1 MPKHIQTKTCH
12 IESLHPSLTYNIQ
25 RTTLSHIIIK
35 QTTHK
40 LRSTPSPITH
50 METTLKYY
58 HIKSPKTK
66 QSINGISGHHQ
77 TKLRILNIVIKPRI
91 AYTNNLVPF
100 FKLDI
105 TKLDKALI
113 ELNQRHMQH
122 TKNHCNWT
130 HAPSAGRIWNLHYLT
145 TTWLRKPHRLATYL
159 STKWLR
165 INW

>member
-113 ELNQRHMQH
+113 EL
-122 TKNHCNWT
+122 TKDICNIPKIIANGLT
-130 HAPSAGRIWNLHYLT
+130 HLPLEEFGIYTTSLLHDYVNRIG
-145 TTWLRKPHRLATYL
+145 
-159 STKWLR
+159 
-165 INW
+165 